1 MSTVT
6 QRVNGADPGI
16 SDWAGSPLSTI
27 HRLAERTGPIPVEQ
41 YQDGSSYLVRLEVP
55 GVDPV
60 TDLAVSV
67 QAGTLVVQAQRTDFA
82 PKEHQSEFRYGRF
95 ARHIPL
101 PPGADASDISAAYRD
116 GILTVRIGIEPGRE
130 PAGDADRVTVTLDG

>member
-6 QRVNGADPGI
+6 QRVNGTDPSI

-27 HRLAERTGPIPVEQ
+27 HRLAERPRPIAVEQ

-55 GVDPV
+55 GVDPA

-67 QAGTLVVQAQRTDFA
+67 RAGTLVVQAQRMDFA
-82 PKEHQSEFRYGRF
+82 PQEHQSEFRYGRF

-101 PPGADASDISAAYRD
+101 PPGADARDISAFYRD
-116 GILTVRIGIEPGRE
+116 GILTVRIGTEPGRQL
-130 PAGDADRVTVTLDG
+130 AGDVTDVEILR